1 MGLPGWRRVACPLA
15 VSRLREW
22 VLALHFA
29 TKSSWTAEAAL
40 KGGRGVAELP
50 EQHSFATEPLGD
62 GSSPFVVEAAANASP
77 TQPDVPAIE
86 QSPPS
91 VDPVVAPPTAAISS
105 RDRAP
110 ADAVSLGDPADS
122 DAAERQGELLS
133 AIQHLQSTV
142 EALGERSRADQ
153 DIIARMQARLEALQ
167 ADQVRAL
174 LGPVVTEL
182 AGLHADFEEAAARD
196 YDALGVARV
205 RKEFLLLGG
214 RVENALDLL
223 GAVSVGAKPGQAFD
237 SRLHTA
243 ARQTPTGDP
252 ARDKTIAAVLRQ
264 GFAFQHESKPA
275 LYARVNVY
283 RYDSSLEAP
292 ALPVESTP
300 SSPPIKAETAP
311 AGPIDVVPQT
321 TDDPPFRIPF
331 ESNKE

>member
-1 MGLPGWRRVACPLA
+1 MPELNPSAQAG
-15 VSRLREW
+15 
-22 VLALHFA
+22 
-29 TKSSWTAEAAL
+29 AA
-40 KGGRGVAELP
+40 
-50 EQHSFATEPLGD
+50 EPLGGVGWPAVD
-62 GSSPFVVEAAANASP
+62 GAAVNVSP
-77 TQPDVPAIE
+77 TDPDVAAIE
-86 QSPPS
+86 QSPHP
-91 VDPVVAPPTAAISS
+91 VDAVDANSIAAESTTGQAPP
-105 RDRAP
+105 DGGG
-110 ADAVSLGDPADS
+110 ADQPPGPSG
-122 DAAERQGELLS
+122 AERHGELLS

-182 AGLHADFEEAAARD
+182 AGLHADFAEAAARD
-196 YDALGVARV
+196 YEALGVARV
-205 RKEFLLLGG
+205 RKEFSLLGD
-214 RVENALDLL
+214 RVENALDQL
-223 GAVSVGAKPGQAFD
+223 GAVSVGVKPGQAFD

-283 RYDSSLEAP
+283 RYDNSLEAP
-292 ALPVESTP
+292 ALPVESTS
-300 SSPPIKAETAP
+300 SSPPIKVETAP
-311 AGPIDVVPQT
+311 AVPIDVVPQT
-321 TDDPPFRIPF
+321 TDDQPFRIPF

>member
-1 MGLPGWRRVACPLA
+1 MPEFNPPAKTVAA
-15 VSRLREW
+15 
-22 VLALHFA
+22 
-29 TKSSWTAEAAL
+29 
-40 KGGRGVAELP
+40 
-50 EQHSFATEPLGD
+50 EPLVD
-62 GSSPFVVEAAANASP
+62 GSPPGVVWAAADASP
-77 TQPDVPAIE
+77 TQPDVPVIE
-86 QSPPS
+86 QLPPS
-91 VDPVVAPPTAAISS
+91 VDPVEAESTSADSS

-110 ADAVSLGDPADS
+110 PDAGSSGNPAVS
-122 DAAERQGELLS
+122 DAAARHGELLS
-133 AIQHLQSTV
+133 AIGHLQGAIEV
-142 EALGERSRADQ
+142 LGERGRADQ

-182 AGLHADFEEAAARD
+182 AGLHADFAEAAARD
-196 YDALGVARV
+196 YEALGVARV
-205 RKEFLLLGG
+205 RKEFSLLGD
-214 RVENALDLL
+214 RVENALDQL

-292 ALPVESTP
+292 TLPLESTP
-300 SSPPIKAETAP
+300 ALSPIKAETTP
-311 AGPIDVVPQT
+311 TGPIDAVPQT
-321 TDDPPFRIPF
+321 TDDQPFRIPF